1 MSAIRVQ
8 MSLVLGLSFLLAG
21 RATADE
27 LENFRKQNEL
37 QAQKLIGDV
46 KDALAQSRVLER
58 SDASKARDVL
68 RKVLGKL
75 EDDLVLPERQRLQL
89 IEQVRIRLRAVIQ
102 SARAREADDELAAE
116 REARRQRERE
126 RDREQPRPSG
136 DRPFPTQGPSSVAK
150 DYLKNAKDRLN
161 TVDRIKGN
169 RTRGTSDVM
178 RDLDDSAARLNEQ
191 RITERFIK
199 ATQAR
204 QQKLTAKEQ
213 TLLKALNSSMS
224 ADFER
229 TPFNEVI
236 NYIQEKTGQTILI
249 DDPSMRE
256 AMVESE
262 DPVSFKHKK
271 IQVRTLLRKILADR
285 GLTYVIREG
294 SIQVVTPQKARDM
307 MVVRSYPV
315 ADLVFPVQDF
325 GIWNDLMALQ
335 NVQSLINIIQQS
347 VDPTIWQQGGSINF
361 VPAARALVIRAPAEI
376 HYQLGSGMSGGR

>member
-1 MSAIRVQ
+1 MSTFRAHFL
-8 MSLVLGLSFLLAG
+8 LVFGLSFFLAG

-46 KDALAQSRVLER
+46 KDALAQSRVQER
-58 SDASKARDVL
+58 SNPAKARDVL
-68 RKVLGKL
+68 RRVLGKL
-75 EDDLVLPERQRLQL
+75 EDDLVLTERQRLQL

-102 SARAREADDELAAE
+102 ASRAREADDELAAE

-126 RDREQPRPSG
+126 REQPRPSG
-136 DRPFPTQGPSSVAK
+136 ERPIPGNGPSSVAK
-150 DYLKNAKDRLN
+150 DYLKNAKERLGN
-161 TVDRIKGN
+161 IDRIKGN
-169 RTRGTSDVM
+169 KTRGTDDVL
-178 RDLDDSAARLNEQ
+178 RDLDDSAARITEQ
-191 RITERFIK
+191 RITERFLR

-213 TLLKALNSSMS
+213 TLLKALNSTMS
-224 ADFER
+224 ANFER

-262 DPVSFKHKK
+262 DPVTFKHKK
-271 IQVRTLLRKILADR
+271 IQVRTLLRKVLADR

-294 SIQVVTPQKARDM
+294 TIQVVTPQKARDM

-335 NVQSLINIIQQS
+335 NVQTLINLIQQS
-347 VDPTIWQQGGSINF
+347 VDPTIWQQGGSISF
-361 VPAARALVIRAPAEI
+361 VPAARALVIRAPAEV
-376 HYQLGSGMSGGR
+376 HYQLGSGMAGGR